1 MDATRASTHL
11 SEVSQ
16 IRDIYH
22 IWNLII
28 HSIVATKNQK
38 QHKRTDLHNFEELKE
53 KEIWVGREGRGYTG
67 GRCGVVIISM
77 RNINNIVNYR
87 T

>member
-1 MDATRASTHL
+1 MLLELPLML

-53 KEIWVGREGRGYTG
+53 KEIWVWEGRK
-67 GRCGVVIISM
+67 RVHWW
-77 RNINNIVNYR
+77 
-87 T
+87 